1 MAVAAETGE
10 QTAQTGWGDRVV
22 DKWLGDQVIVD
33 EFWQALVKRV
43 EKAVGENGDGRLQ
56 AQLWLRRKE
65 LETEIGETTERR
77 RVVGQELKG
86 VQLKRKDSE
95 DLKDPK
101 HRFDLPKMRREYD
114 LYEAAALW
122 VYVATGAVL
131 GRGMELLPPRGLEKR
146 GKELEQQKSR
156 LEVEQQ
162 EWDRKVK
169 TLVGALGQASEFNQW
184 LWLEIEQVAVQK
196 QAWAEVYGLK
206 LADPS
211 RLPGFLDEYSRRVR
225 GEPEVGEIRE
235 HLRWVVEEAYKQEIE
250 ADLLQALP
258 VTEDLA
264 LDLVASYTEGDEAF
278 ELQLQQVAEEI
289 SGHWDLRE
297 NGVSGWRDNCIR
309 FCRRRLVEV
318 WEQAG
323 VYERRS
329 NLPLDLPIVTEE
341 RGEVGGQKLEN
352 GEGGREEVR
361 FAVVVRLPNG
371 VEVTGAKMRQGVD
384 AEFFGLDVKAY
395 GGQHELIAK
404 NIAGWVGRLER
415 GGTETFST
423 DKINPDAARR
433 LGYEYRFDATQYWKV
448 GWRIVESEPGRLTVE
463 IVDIFPHE
471 NVDKAGAR
479 GRW

>member
-162 EWDRKVK
+162 EWDK
-169 TLVGALGQASEFNQW
+169 SEDF
-184 LWLEIEQVAVQK
+184 
-196 QAWAEVYGLK
+196 GGGFG
-206 LADPS
+206 
-211 RLPGFLDEYSRRVR
+211 PG
-225 GEPEVGEIRE
+225 
-235 HLRWVVEEAYKQEIE
+235 
-250 ADLLQALP
+250 
-258 VTEDLA
+258 
-264 LDLVASYTEGDEAF
+264 
-278 ELQLQQVAEEI
+278 
-289 SGHWDLRE
+289 
-297 NGVSGWRDNCIR
+297 
-309 FCRRRLVEV
+309 
-318 WEQAG
+318 
-323 VYERRS
+323 
-329 NLPLDLPIVTEE
+329 
-341 RGEVGGQKLEN
+341 
-352 GEGGREEVR
+352 
-361 FAVVVRLPNG
+361 
-371 VEVTGAKMRQGVD
+371 
-384 AEFFGLDVKAY
+384 
-395 GGQHELIAK
+395 
-404 NIAGWVGRLER
+404 
-415 GGTETFST
+415 
-423 DKINPDAARR
+423 
-433 LGYEYRFDATQYWKV
+433 
-448 GWRIVESEPGRLTVE
+448 
-463 IVDIFPHE
+463 
-471 NVDKAGAR
+471 
-479 GRW
+479 